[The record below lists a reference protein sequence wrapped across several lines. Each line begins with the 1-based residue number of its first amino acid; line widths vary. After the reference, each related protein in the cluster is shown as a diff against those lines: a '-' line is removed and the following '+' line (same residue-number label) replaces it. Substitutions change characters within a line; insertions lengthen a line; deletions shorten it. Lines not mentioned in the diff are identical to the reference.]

1 MVDKGNEGKP
11 REILALESVEI
22 ANPNEDND
30 GIDGFVDVFD
40 VDEVELQ
47 KRALAKKIYD
57 ILVTQANDPDSDN
70 EFWDNTKKVY
80 DIFKEELHPTQDYS
94 WMWEQYIQPGLLSSL
109 SAIVEDTSYLSENSK
124 LVDRL
129 PSVLKVTWKFF
140 SLLLK
145 GNGRNNE
152 QRH

>member
-1 MVDKGNEGKP
+1 M
-11 REILALESVEI
+11 
-22 ANPNEDND
+22 
-30 GIDGFVDVFD
+30 
-40 VDEVELQ
+40 
-47 KRALAKKIYD
+47 
-57 ILVTQANDPDSDN
+57 VTQANDPDSDN

-129 PSVLKVTWKFF
+129 PSVLKSNVEILQPFVKREWKKSTNKDTNRSVRITF
-140 SLLLK
+140 
-145 GNGRNNE
+145 NYNE
-152 QRH
+152 KQFDSW